1 MTVAVAAAQV
11 LGLSFSAFG
20 PWRILGGS
28 LALAL
33 LSAAFLFVR
42 HFLMTI
48 VLQYK
53 LHKCAIFAFVYAKT
67 SALPRLMRLTPA
79 TCPPK
84 QKKGKTH
91 TQHTAPRDIEESQPF
106 VSLRTSLA
114 WPKPLPFAPLS
125 VLTILPILPGLGG
138 CCFLFHYADRN
149 SRKPRQQQQLH
160 SMAFVGVVIFAKL
173 NDVSYEIRFLDRVPS
188 A

>member
-1 MTVAVAAAQV
+1 MPLV
-11 LGLSFSAFG
+11 LGSCSLLCAQFSGAESSVLG
-20 PWRILGGS
+20 PWWVDRRPS
-28 LALAL
+28 TAL

-84 QKKGKTH
+84 QKRSKEDDCDCK
-91 TQHTAPRDIEESQPF
+91 APGDLGEIQPF
-106 VSLRTSLA
+106 VSLCTSLVA
-114 WPKPLPFAPLS
+114 RPPFGLYLGQFLAASCFITPTLGFPKAKSSSSSSSCIQWLL
-125 VLTILPILPGLGG
+125 LG
-138 CCFLFHYADRN
+138 
-149 SRKPRQQQQLH
+149 S
-160 SMAFVGVVIFAKL
+160 
-173 NDVSYEIRFLDRVPS
+173 
-188 A
+188 

>member
-1 MTVAVAAAQV
+1 MQPAMALICAASRTFSYLPSV
-11 LGLSFSAFG
+11 LGPGLGGLGMGTDLGAGSLWGSADVALSALRGIFEALKLRHKMLLPFALQHSTARFHMWQLQLLPTEVHAFG
-20 PWRILGGS
+20 PGSSVLSPRSMVPMVLSPQSSVLSTWVLGGS
-28 LALAL
+28 TAL

-84 QKKGKTH
+84 QK
-91 TQHTAPRDIEESQPF
+91 
-106 VSLRTSLA
+106 RT
-114 WPKPLPFAPLS
+114 K
-125 VLTILPILPGLGG
+125 
-138 CCFLFHYADRN
+138 
-149 SRKPRQQQQLH
+149 
-160 SMAFVGVVIFAKL
+160 AKQ
-173 NDVSYEIRFLDRVPS
+173 I
-188 A
+188 